1 MSSLSTF
8 INMFEQFVNELVD
21 TFPEHKPFQSY
32 KMKFEI
38 IKKSNPKQLLN
49 VFMEHVSPYQM
60 DISNKN
66 EQIIIE
72 NKVKFLE
79 DIDFNLVWDSDEC
92 NENTK
97 TAIWAHLNTLLFFG
111 GTINSIPDDLMGNI
125 EKLAQQYATQM
136 QGNEQMNDM
145 DPSMLIQN
153 MQTMQNMLSGMQNIQ
168 QK

>member
-8 INMFEQFVNELVD
+8 INMLEQFLDELSD
-21 TFPEHKPFQSY
+21 TFPDHKPFQTY
-32 KMKFEI
+32 KTKFEI
-38 IKKSNPKQLLN
+38 LKKSNPKQLLC
-49 VFMEHVSPYQM
+49 VFMEYVKPWQAEL
-60 DISNKN
+60 NAKN

-79 DIDFNLVWDSDEC
+79 DIDFATVWNSNEC

-97 TAIWAHLNTLLFFG
+97 NAIWAHLNTLLFFG
-111 GTINSIPDDLMGNI
+111 GTISSIPDDLMGNI

-136 QGNEQMNDM
+136 QGNEQINDM

-153 MQTMQNMLSGMQNIQ
+153 MQTMQNMLSGMQNTP